1 MKKIFKNYAALA
13 FGALVAV
20 SMTACHHGDSEADA
34 TQVVVTPKTSM
45 PTQAAKTLKVTLSK
59 ALPAGATLTYAGMTG
74 TTTDGITYVWENVA
88 EGGRLFLNGG
98 GTVIDQEIKSLTFG
112 DRNTIALDV
121 DVVNK
126 RTGTAITPTGAN
138 DQDQIIYEDDNT
150 KATSDAT
157 LPASEAGTRLG
168 QNFLVQMFVPAQEP
182 ITEKEIAQSEKT
194 QKPIDDVAP
203 IALNCEPDGAVFNP
217 ATPVT
222 VTMNLPGM
230 EETNPVLV
238 NDGTGDEATGMLVG
252 TTFTAQM
259 DHFSIWNL
267 ILKMVVVSTEEA
279 SEEIGTYEFQAG
291 KAEVKYQE
299 NFGFSSDATGILA
312 STFRALFGAK
322 ETKVNKV
329 YTFNTNVGGKIKF
342 TQRYLNINM
351 KSGNRTFTVK
361 VWAGVDY
368 EITYNQAAADD
379 GSTIEV
385 KPEEITP
392 THNGGSSS
400 QPGV

>member
-34 TQVVVTPKTSM
+34 TQATQVVVTPKTGM

-59 ALPAGATLTYAGMTG
+59 ALPAGATLTYAGMNA
-74 TTTDGITYVWENVA
+74 TTNDGITYVWENVP

-98 GTVIDQEIKSLTFG
+98 GTVIDQKIESLAFG

-121 DVVNK
+121 DVVDK
-126 RTGTAITPTGAN
+126 KTGTPIAASGAN
-138 DQDQIIYEDDNT
+138 DQDQIVYDDNT
-150 KATSDAT
+150 KAESDAT
-157 LPASEAGTRLG
+157 LPASEAGTRIG

-182 ITEKEIAQSEKT
+182 ITEKEIAQSEKS

-203 IALNCEPDGAVFNP
+203 IALNCEPDGASFTTN
-217 ATPVT
+217 PVT
-222 VTMNLPGM
+222 VKLTLPGM
-230 EETNPVLV
+230 ANTEPMLV
-238 NDGTGDEATGMLVG
+238 NGDDKATGLLVDE
-252 TTFTAQM
+252 TFTATM

-279 SEEIGTYEFQAG
+279 SEEIGTYDFQAG

-312 STFRALFGAK
+312 STFRALFGAR

-329 YTFNTNVGGKIKF
+329 YTFNTNVGGTIKF

-379 GSTIEV
+379 GSAIEV
-385 KPEEITP
+385 KPEETIP

-400 QPGV
+400 PAGV